1 MQDKNV
7 TVTIGDKKYSVLKG
21 TTLEKIKD
29 EFYSESKAIVVNGRR
44 VYEFGMNFVM
54 TESSLMKG
62 RCRSER

>member
-29 EFYSESKAIVVNGRR
+29 EF
-44 VYEFGMNFVM
+44 
-54 TESSLMKG
+54 
-62 RCRSER
+62 